1 MKISDNDIK
10 KELPDEQA
18 ARKVEVH
25 EGIEGSSQTF
35 NGIGLIDVN
44 PADGN
49 LILRGRHGER
59 DHVVPVERALKWYVD
74 AGKMSDAMFRNGVRG
89 WDTLLELRSEIKGKL
104 LDSIKIRRKNNI
116 PVPAW
121 LIELERRHEH
131 GDAEQDGFAG
141 SKR

>member
-1 MKISDNDIK
+1 MRISEDDIK
-10 KELPDEQA
+10 KELPDDPGK
-18 ARKVEVH
+18 RKVEAH

-74 AGKMSDAMFRNGVRG
+74 AGRMSDALFRNGAKG

-104 LDSIKIRRKNNI
+104 LDAIKIRRKNNI

-131 GDAEQDGFAG
+131 GDAEEGG
-141 SKR
+141 LKR